1 MPNWC
6 NNTVEV
12 YHPDPAKLKAL
23 VEAFND
29 GKMCNFIHPVPEDL
43 HIVAGRVG
51 DDNDPKQIELESAEK
66 RNLEKHGYSTWY
78 DFCVNEWGTKWDVE
92 AYDTVELTEGQT
104 DVTLCFDSAWSP
116 PIGIYEKMVEQGF
129 SVRAYYSEP
138 GMAYCGVWWDG
149 DDNYFEIGG
158 LTAEQVR
165 ETIPEDLDE
174 CMGISE
180 SIEMWEEENKE
191 EEEE

>member
-51 DDNDPKQIELESAEK
+51 DDNDPKQIALEAAEK
-66 RNLEKHGYSTWY
+66 SNLEKHGYATWY
-78 DFCVNEWGTKWDVE
+78 DFCVSEWGTKWDVE

-116 PIGIYEKMVEQGF
+116 PTKVYEHMVEQGF
-129 SVRAYYSEP
+129 SVTAYYYEP
-138 GMAYCGVWWDG
+138 GMAYCGKWWDG
-149 DDNYFEIGG
+149 DDDYYEIGG

-165 ETIPEDLDE
+165 DEIPEDLDE

-180 SIEMWEEENKE
+180 SIEMWEEENQE
-191 EEEE
+191 EEE